1 MFVWIFWSIFLPV
14 LGRKLSVQKTFGGRP
29 RHLLKVKCTFNLRP
43 ASRGLNSFALK
54 NKNPLN
60 IGSIFYHGGQIT
72 DGFLVSE
79 RFIWPNFKYKQCPP
93 SFQRFP
99 ISSNNC
105 WRIPKHIDIKGNI
118 RLSCVKPLCQTSGLC
133 FQVVSKVI
141 SGMKWVSNQCFTHIQ
156 NICRANQFSGFYIIE
171 TLVYSELKNE
181 FCKPLKTKYSHMVDY
196 QQQSIR
202 K

>member
-1 MFVWIFWSIFLPV
+1 MEVRLPTDFWFQKDLFDQILSINNVLRHFNVSQYPPTIAGEYQNTLILRGIFTCRV
-14 LGRKLSVQKTFGGRP
+14 LNHCVRP
-29 RHLLKVKCTFNLRP
+29 
-43 ASRGLNSFALK
+43 
-54 NKNPLN
+54 
-60 IGSIFYHGGQIT
+60 
-72 DGFLVSE
+72 LV
-79 RFIWPNFKYKQCPP
+79 
-93 SFQRFP
+93 
-99 ISSNNC
+99 
-105 WRIPKHIDIKGNI
+105 
-118 RLSCVKPLCQTSGLC
+118 LC

-181 FCKPLKTKYSHMVDY
+181 FCIPLKTKYSQMVDY